1 MSILSVNLN
10 INQVSRIYAS
20 TVYSTERYSPVRYNT
35 MTEQF
40 SEGSR
45 AGGTPDQHCVIQTD
59 ILGPNRE
66 LKFWLVSQV
75 TSLLKI

>member
-10 INQVSRIYAS
+10 VNQLSRIYAS
-20 TVYSTERYSPVRYNT
+20 TVYRPVRYNT

-45 AGGTPDQHCVIQTD
+45 AAGTPDQHCVIQTD